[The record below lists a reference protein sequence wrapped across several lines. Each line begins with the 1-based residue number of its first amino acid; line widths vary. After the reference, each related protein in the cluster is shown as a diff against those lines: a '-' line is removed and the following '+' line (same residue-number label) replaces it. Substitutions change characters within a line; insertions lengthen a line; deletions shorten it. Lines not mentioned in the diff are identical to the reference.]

1 MSTDLA
7 SGDRI
12 LLNGI
17 TAEVIKTYWVGDL
30 QYIRA
35 YVDGDGVKTVCID
48 DVEIEPY
55 HDQLSELTSVDQL
68 HPQHEAVAADRFDL
82 RMDALNLTLAHEQG
96 QLLSI
101 SNSLVRLEPYQLACV
116 NQVMQ
121 SLRQRMLIADDVGLG
136 KTIEAGLI
144 LKELQAR
151 NRADSVLFV
160 VPAHLQKKWV
170 RDMDRF
176 FDIDLTVADRAW
188 VDGERRRLGDAANI
202 WDQDNHQLIA
212 SMAFLRQD
220 EFQPALEEAFWDVVI
235 IDEAHKA
242 AQRGGS
248 PSVTAQMAE
257 RVTHNS
263 ESALLLSATPHDG
276 KGEGFRSL
284 ISYIDPL
291 LVAEDQDLGRE
302 TVEQVMIRRGK
313 QSIYD
318 DDGERIFPNRDVQ
331 TVQVSMTT
339 AEEQLYEGVTEYV
352 QEVYNRSEQLNEPA
366 IGFAMALMQKRLVS
380 SVGAIR
386 ETLRRRLQALLEE
399 GGANKELSAE
409 ASAYLDGQDLEETDR
424 EAAEQELERLPVVG
438 GDDAL
443 RTEIEMLQKLVSHA
457 ESIPVD
463 TKAQQVK
470 RYIQQLLEENPEE
483 KLLLFTEYRDTL
495 DYLLEEVS
503 DQPWADEILVIHGD
517 VSKDE
522 RQQIE
527 DQFNHGEPRLLFATD
542 AASEGIDLQHSCHI
556 MVNYELPWNPNRLE
570 QRIGRIHRYGQDKEV
585 KVWNFQ
591 FAGTREGEIFE
602 LLEEKVENI
611 RSKVGS
617 TADVLGML
625 DDVDIDGLIMRSV
638 QNEEPPEATAAE
650 LEELME
656 DREQTLLEWYDRS
669 LIDPSTFDAESRQRI
684 QEVMDESSDIFGT
697 EADIRAFVEQG
708 LATFDGRLEKRGS
721 QLYVVH
727 VPPVL
732 SESGTETERG
742 PVTFS
747 REFAMDHEGIEYLSP
762 DDPLIQRLR
771 TQLLADEAGTVGLKL
786 LPFIESPGITFVY
799 RVAFEDG
806 TGETI
811 REELIPVFVDQQSL
825 SPRRPIGEKV
835 LDAKTIRANPDTG
848 SVHELL
854 SNKGQLENAAENY
867 VANVLTTIKSEITA
881 DRNDDVELE
890 RTNLETYADAE
901 RERIESFITEYQQQ
915 AESGQDMDISIRRQ
929 RQRLEELNSRV
940 EDRKAELDRQK
951 QVISLAPTVEGY
963 CLTLPVE

>member
-1 MSTDLA
+1 MYEP
-7 SGDRI
+7 GDRVRI
-12 LLNGI
+12 NDQP
-17 TAEVIKTYWVGDL
+17 AEVIRTDSVGDIEYL
-30 QYIRA
+30 RA
-35 YVDGDGVKTVCID
+35 YIEGVGAKTVSIADVDITPID
-48 DVEIEPY
+48 SQFEGLPEN
-55 HDQLSELTSVDQL
+55 VDQF
-68 HPQHEAVAADRFDL
+68 HPNHEAVDADRFDL
-82 RMDALNLTLAHEQG
+82 RMEALNLTIAHEQG

-116 NQVMQ
+116 NQVME
-121 SLRQRMLIADDVGLG
+121 SLRQRALIADDVGLG

-188 VDGERRRLGDAANI
+188 VEGERRRLGDAANI
-202 WDQDNHQLIA
+202 WDQDGVQLIT

-220 EFQPALEEAFWDVVI
+220 EFQPELEDAFRDVVI

-242 AQRGGS
+242 AKRGDS

-257 RVTHNS
+257 RVAHNS

-276 KGEGFRSL
+276 KGDGFRSL
-284 ISYIDPL
+284 ISYLDPL
-291 LVAEDQDLGRE
+291 LVAEDQELSRE

-313 QSIYD
+313 QTIYD
-318 DDGERIFPNRDVQ
+318 DNGERIFPNREVK
-331 TVQVSMTT
+331 TMQVSMTP
-339 AEEQLYEGVTEYV
+339 AEEQLYDGVTEYV

-366 IGFAMALMQKRLVS
+366 VGFAMALMQKRLVS

-386 ETLRRRLQALLEE
+386 ETLRRRLQGLLKE
-399 GGANKELSAE
+399 GGADRELSEEAE
-409 ASAYLDGQDLEETDR
+409 AYLDGQDLEEADQQ
-424 EAAEQELERLPVVG
+424 AAEQDLETLTVVK

-443 RTEIEMLQKLVSHA
+443 RTEIEMLQDLVSQA

-495 DYLLEEVS
+495 DYLLAEVS
-503 DQPWADEILVIHGD
+503 DQPWADEILTIHGD
-517 VSKDE
+517 VDKDE

-602 LLEEKVENI
+602 LLQEKVENI

-625 DDVDIDGLIMRSV
+625 DDIDIDSLIMRSV
-638 QNEEPPEATAAE
+638 QDEEPPEATAAE
-650 LEELME
+650 LESLME
-656 DREQTLLEWYDRS
+656 EREQTLLEWYDRS

-684 QEVMDESSDIFGT
+684 QDVIDESADVFGT
-697 EADIRAFVEQG
+697 EADIRAFVDRG
-708 LATFDGRLEKRGS
+708 LETFGGRLEKRGT
-721 QLYVVH
+721 QLYDAH
-727 VPPVL
+727 VPAVL
-732 SESGTETERG
+732 SDSGGESTRG

-747 REFAMDHEGIEYLSP
+747 RDFAMEHKDIEYLSP
-762 DDPLIQRLR
+762 DDSLVRRLR
-771 TQLLADEAGTVGLKL
+771 EQLLTAEDGLVGLKL
-786 LPFIESPGITFVY
+786 LPFVDQPGITFVY
-799 RVAFEDG
+799 RVGFEDG

-811 REELIPVFVDQQSL
+811 QEEIVPVFVDLGSH
-825 SPRRPIGEKV
+825 SPRRPVGKQV
-835 LDAKTIRANPDTG
+835 LEADTIRAKPDSGTIR
-848 SVHELL
+848 ELFE
-854 SNKGQLENAAENY
+854 SREALEEAAEGY
-867 VANVLTTIKSEITA
+867 VANVLSTTKEEIKAERETE
-881 DRNDDVELE
+881 VEQE
-890 RTNLETYADAE
+890 RENLEAYAAAE
-901 RERIESFITEYQQQ
+901 RERIEAFITEYQQQ
-915 AESGQDMDISIRRQ
+915 AAAGQDMEISIRGQ
-929 RQRLEELNSRV
+929 RRRLEQLDERV
-940 EDRKAELDRQK
+940 SERRTQLKRRR
-951 QVISLAPTVEGY
+951 QVISLEPEVEGY
-963 CLTLPVE
+963 CLTLPIE